1 MIVLNH
7 FTEAKS
13 FLRRII
19 PTAVSTLGPSNKRVL
34 CLRGQLGQALLMNAG
49 SQYSLEEI
57 VEAEK
62 LLADV
67 YARERRVY
75 GASHPDTRFTQ
86 SVLEDARAALEVA
99 RRVETSK

>member
-1 MIVLNH
+1 
-7 FTEAKS
+7 
-13 FLRRII
+13 
-19 PTAVSTLGPSNKRVL
+19 
-34 CLRGQLGQALLMNAG
+34 MNAG
-49 SQYSLEEI
+49 SHSLEEI